1 MFLMAK
7 KRWIVKVREKLYTL
21 FIRMLAIKKSKID
34 LTLISR
40 NKYLVILIISCNIYT
55 YIL

>member
-7 KRWIVKVREKLYTL
+7 KKWIVKVREILYTL
-21 FIRMLAIKKSKID
+21 FIIMLAIKKSKIE

>member
-21 FIRMLAIKKSKID
+21 FIIMLAVKKSKID